1 MRNKS
6 SMRRRFFTYW
16 FLIIP
21 LCVFC
26 TQYSE
31 ADLERARIHKDLR
44 LLTWIGFTDST
55 VGLQARRLISDFAV
69 WDDEFHNFE
78 RIEPILKRAL
88 MSGDRYR
95 ILNALDI
102 IGRIADSYA
111 RGVSVRFLGREAPPF
126 VRNPFYL
133 SLIPVI
139 AQVASSEYADVR
151 ENAVIL
157 FSTIYISTDGS
168 VSQEH
173 LRVIIRALEQRTSDE
188 HVEVRKDAFD
198 ALIYFNSAA
207 VPVPHLKEIARR
219 GLMDENEY
227 VREMAEQLLSK

>member
-1 MRNKS
+1 MRG
-6 SMRRRFFTYW
+6 RFFTYL

-21 LCVFC
+21 LCVLC

-44 LLTWIGFTDST
+44 LLAWIGLTDSA

-69 WDDEFHNFE
+69 WGDEFHNFK

-88 MSGDRYR
+88 LSGDRYR

-102 IGRIADSYA
+102 VGRIADSYA
-111 RGVSVRFLGREAPPF
+111 RGVSVRFLNREVPPF

-139 AQVASSEYADVR
+139 AKAASSEHPDVR

-168 VSQEH
+168 LSEEH
-173 LRVIIRALEQRTSDE
+173 LRVLIRALEQRSSDE
-188 HVEVRKDAFD
+188 NVEVRKGAFD

-207 VPVPHLKEIARR
+207 VPIPHLKEITRR

-227 VREMAEQLLSK
+227 VRQMAEQLMSK